1 MNGWRRRQSE
11 HGDGRRA
18 ELKTPRVERPLPLS
32 SGLPFSCWPSLSP
45 STLPAFSPSSLITV
59 ADTRLLPPSPVLAPS
74 TLRPSFLPPSVNSAF
89 SLRVVSLPQRRKQP
103 SRNPVAPSLCTAPRC
118 WPSYPCPT
126 STSSIDRFSF
136 LLLSPS
142 PHLIIPVHES
152 CSLNLTSSLSPLQP
166 GRPTMA
172 PTSVPSS
179 FSATIRT
186 C

>member
-1 MNGWRRRQSE
+1 MAGGAPIRARGWRW
-11 HGDGRRA
+11 A
-18 ELKTPRVERPLPLS
+18 EPKTPKSTTPS
-32 SGLPFSCWPSLSP
+32 SLCWLHVPFSCWPSLS
-45 STLPAFSPSSLITV
+45 STLPPSRLLLSSLS
-59 ADTRLLPPSPVLAPS
+59 LPLAPS
-74 TLRPSFLPPSVNSAF
+74 ALPLAPSALRPSFLPPSVNSAF
-89 SLRVVSLPQRRKQP
+89 SLHVVRLPQRRKQP
-103 SRNPVAPSLCTAPRC
+103 SRTPVAPSLCTAPRR

-126 STSSIDRFSF
+126 STSSTDRFSF
-136 LLLSPS
+136 LLLSPP

-152 CSLNLTSSLSPLQP
+152 CSLNLTSSLSPLQL